1 MNDYNE
7 EFMLLAIAEAQKAFK
22 IDEVPIGCII
32 VKDNTIIGKGYNNK
46 EKDSLV
52 TSHAEIKAIE
62 QASKSINNWRLI
74 DCDVYV
80 TLDPCPMCASA
91 IKQSRIKTVYSAL
104 SNSDNLNLSIIESI
118 FKCDNINPEVKLYT
132 NLAVDKSKKLLSS
145 FFEIQRMK

>member
-1 MNDYNE
+1 M
-7 EFMLLAIAEAQKAFK
+7 
-22 IDEVPIGCII
+22 
-32 VKDNTIIGKGYNNK
+32 
-46 EKDSLV
+46 
-52 TSHAEIKAIE
+52 
-62 QASKSINNWRLI
+62 
-74 DCDVYV
+74 YV

-118 FKCDNINPEVKLYT
+118 FKGDNINPEVKLYT

>member
-1 MNDYNE
+1 MDNKYFE
-7 EFMLLAIAEAQKAFK
+7 YAFKCAEKAFSLN
-22 IDEVPIGCII
+22 EVPVGAVI
-32 VKDNTIIGKGYNNK
+32 VKNDVIISTGYNKK
-46 EKDSLV
+46 ESSNSVLD
-52 TSHAEIKAIE
+52 HAEIIAIKKAE
-62 QASKSINNWRLI
+62 KKLNNWRL
-74 DCDVYV
+74 DGCELYV
-80 TLDPCPMCASA
+80 TLDPCAMCASA

>member
-1 MNDYNE
+1 MDNKYFE
-7 EFMLLAIAEAQKAFK
+7 YAFKCAEKAFSLN
-22 IDEVPIGCII
+22 EVPVGAVI
-32 VKDNTIIGKGYNNK
+32 VKNDVIISTGYNKK
-46 EKDSLV
+46 ESSNSVLD
-52 TSHAEIKAIE
+52 HAEIIAIKKAE
-62 QASKSINNWRLI
+62 KKLNNWRL
-74 DCDVYV
+74 DGCELYV

-145 FFEIQRMK
+145 FFLILRMK